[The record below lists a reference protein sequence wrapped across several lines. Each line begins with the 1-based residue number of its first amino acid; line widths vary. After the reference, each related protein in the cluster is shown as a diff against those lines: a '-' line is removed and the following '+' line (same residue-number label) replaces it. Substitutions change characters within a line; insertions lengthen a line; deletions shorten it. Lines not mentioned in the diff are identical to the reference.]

1 MKNSKFFQRFMA
13 IFMAFI
19 TVLSFSSQTFAM
31 SITPE
36 KAREIRKKLQE
47 SGPFE
52 MAVTDMCLAVGDF
65 VMEYLTFLLKDEVT
79 VQKIIYNQVDA
90 LNANFFE
97 NSINPSE
104 APATE
109 IIREMVNTWYEFL
122 GKLVI
127 IIYMIAL
134 IVVGLRTI
142 LGGVGAKAQAQE
154 LLVKWTM
161 GLAIFFFFPYL
172 MRYSFELNEALLRT
186 MQGMYGGSTPVG
198 SYVGEVSDLRTKD
211 MELRSPEYVERGTYL
226 LTLGSED
233 ATNAYIESANKY
245 QEKGDM
251 MRIIR
256 ALAGITGRM
265 IYVVMWYMMLWQLLI
280 FIYVYYKRY
289 LIIAFLI
296 AIFPVTLIEYVVG
309 TVITGKQSSIASWSK
324 EFFVNVFLQ
333 SIHAIVYGLI
343 SSVIMNQITSA
354 LNAEGVNSINW
365 LLMIIAINFVFA
377 GEKMLRE
384 IISAAATESVQNPD
398 DVSKGAICGA
408 KKIGGTTNS
417 MASKLTGG

>member
-1 MKNSKFFQRFMA
+1 MRNSSFFKRFVA
-13 IFMAFI
+13 IFLTFI
-19 TVLSFSSQTFAM
+19 TVLSFSSQAFAM

-36 KAREIRKKLQE
+36 KAREIREKLQE

-52 MAVTDMCLAVGDF
+52 LAITDMSLAVGDF
-65 VMEYLTFLLKDEVT
+65 IMEYLTFLLKDEVT
-79 VQKIIYNQVDA
+79 IQKIIYNQVDA
-90 LNANFFE
+90 LNANFFV
-97 NSINPSE
+97 NSTNTSE
-104 APATE
+104 APTSE
-109 IIREMVNTWYEFL
+109 IIREMVNTWYDFL

-134 IVVGLRTI
+134 IVVGLRTL
-142 LGGVGAKAQAQE
+142 LGGVNAKAQAQE
-154 LLVKWTM
+154 LFMKWTM

-186 MQGMYGGSTPVG
+186 MQGQYGGGGT
-198 SYVGEVSDLRTKD
+198 YVGEVSDLRTKD

-265 IYVVMWYMMLWQLLI
+265 IYVILWYMMLWQLLVFI
-280 FIYVYYKRY
+280 FVYYKRY

-296 AIFPVTLIEYVVG
+296 AIFPATLIEYVIG
-309 TVITGKQSSIASWSK
+309 TVITGKQSAIASWSK

-333 SIHAIVYGLI
+333 SIHAIVYGI
-343 SSVIMNQITSA
+343 VSSVIINQITSA

-365 LLMIIAINFVFA
+365 LLMIVAINFVFA

-384 IISAAATESVQNPD
+384 IISAAATESIASEGDLKQGVKKMGD
-398 DVSKGAICGA
+398 GA
-408 KKIGGTTNS
+408 KDIKDKFLG
-417 MASKLTGG
+417 K

>member
-1 MKNSKFFQRFMA
+1 MKNSKFFKRFMA
-13 IFMAFI
+13 IFLTFI

-36 KAREIRKKLQE
+36 KAKEIREKLQE

-52 MAVTDMCLAVGDF
+52 LAITDMSLAVGDF
-65 VMEYLTFLLKDEVT
+65 IMEYLTFLLKDEVT

-90 LNANFFE
+90 LNANFFT
-97 NSINPSE
+97 NSTNASE

-109 IIREMVNTWYEFL
+109 IIREMVNTWYDFL

-142 LGGVGAKAQAQE
+142 LGGVNAKAQAQE
-154 LLVKWTM
+154 LFMKWTM
-161 GLAIFFFFPYL
+161 GLAIFFFFPYV

-186 MQGMYGGSTPVG
+186 MQGQYGGGGT
-198 SYVGEVSDLRTKD
+198 YVGEVSDLRTKD
-211 MELRSPEYVERGTYL
+211 MELRSPEYVKRGTYL

-265 IYVVMWYMMLWQLLI
+265 IYVILWYMMLWQLLVFI
-280 FIYVYYKRY
+280 FVYYKRY

-296 AIFPVTLIEYVVG
+296 AIFPVTLIEYVIG
-309 TVITGKQSSIASWSK
+309 TVITGKQSAIASWSK

-333 SIHAIVYGLI
+333 SIHAIVYGII
-343 SSVIMNQITSA
+343 SSVIINQITAA
-354 LNAEGVNSINW
+354 LNADGIISINW
-365 LLMIIAINFVFA
+365 LLMIVAINFVFA

-384 IISAAATESVQNPD
+384 IISAAATESIQNPE
-398 DVSKGAICGA
+398 DVSKGAIGGA
-408 KKIGGTTNS
+408 KKIGGTTKS
-417 MASKLTGG
+417 IASKLTGG

>member
-1 MKNSKFFQRFMA
+1 MRNSRFFQRFIA
-13 IFMAFI
+13 LFLTFI
-19 TVLSFSSQTFAM
+19 TVLSFSSQAFAI

-36 KAREIRKKLQE
+36 KAKQIRKNMLTK
-47 SGPFE
+47 SPFE
-52 MAVTDMCLAVGDF
+52 ITITDMCLAVGDF
-65 VMEYLTFLLKDEVT
+65 IMEYLTFLLKDEVT

-97 NSINPSE
+97 NSTNPSE

-109 IIREMVNTWYEFL
+109 IIREMVNEWYAFL

-134 IVVGLRTI
+134 IVVGLRTL

-198 SYVGEVSDLRTKD
+198 TYVGEVSDLRTKD
-211 MELRSPEYVERGTYL
+211 YELRSPEYVERGTYL

-256 ALAGITGRM
+256 AMAGITGRM
-265 IYVVMWYMMLWQLLI
+265 IYVIIWYMMLWQLLI

-296 AIFPVTLIEYVVG
+296 AIFPLTLIEYVVG
-309 TVITGKQSSIASWSK
+309 TVLTGKQSAIASWSK

-343 SSVIMNQITSA
+343 SSVIINQITSV
-354 LNAEGVNSINW
+354 LNSEGINSINW
-365 LLMIIAINFVFA
+365 LLMIVAVNFVFA

-384 IISAAATESVQNPD
+384 IINAAATESVQNPE
-398 DVSKGAICGA
+398 DVSKGAIGGA
-408 KKIGGTTNS
+408 KKIGGTTKS
-417 MASKLTGG
+417 IASKLTGG

>member
-134 IVVGLRTI
+134 IVVG
-142 LGGVGAKAQAQE
+142 
-154 LLVKWTM
+154 
-161 GLAIFFFFPYL
+161 
-172 MRYSFELNEALLRT
+172 LRT

-398 DVSKGAICGA
+398 DVSKGAIGGA
-408 KKIGGTTNS
+408 KKIGGTTKS
-417 MASKLTGG
+417 IASKLTGG

>member
-1 MKNSKFFQRFMA
+1 MRNSRFFQRFIA
-13 IFMAFI
+13 LFLTFI
-19 TVLSFSSQTFAM
+19 TVLSFSSQAFAI

-36 KAREIRKKLQE
+36 KAKQIRKNMLTK
-47 SGPFE
+47 SPFE
-52 MAVTDMCLAVGDF
+52 ITITDMCLAVGDF
-65 VMEYLTFLLKDEVT
+65 IMEYLTFLLKDEVT

-97 NSINPSE
+97 NSTNPSE

-109 IIREMVNTWYEFL
+109 IIREMVNEWYAFL

-134 IVVGLRTI
+134 IVVGLRTL

-198 SYVGEVSDLRTKD
+198 TYVGEVSDLRTKD
-211 MELRSPEYVERGTYL
+211 YELRSPEYVERGTYL

-256 ALAGITGRM
+256 AMAGITGRM
-265 IYVVMWYMMLWQLLI
+265 IYVIIWYMMLWQLLI
-280 FIYVYYKRY
+280 FVYVYYKRY

-296 AIFPVTLIEYVVG
+296 AIFPLTLIEYVVG
-309 TVITGKQSSIASWSK
+309 TVLTGKQSAIASWSK

-343 SSVIMNQITSA
+343 SSVIINQITSV
-354 LNAEGVNSINW
+354 LNSEGINSINW
-365 LLMIIAINFVFA
+365 LLMIVAVNFVFA

-384 IISAAATESVQNPD
+384 IINAAATESVQNPE
-398 DVSKGAICGA
+398 DVSKGAIGGA
-408 KKIGGTTNS
+408 KKIGGTTKS
-417 MASKLTGG
+417 IASKLTGG